1 MSEECQYAIPKEPNG
16 VTLIEHKDWDVSA
29 YVQRLLKELDRA
41 FAAVELYS
49 NQIHRKRVELG
60 RAQGDLSL
68 AVQKGADKYAT
79 LAKELQ
85 EL

>member
-1 MSEECQYAIPKEPNG
+1 MAEECQHAIPEVPTG
-16 VTLIEHKDWDVSA
+16 VTLIEHSDWDVSA
-29 YVQRLLKELDRA
+29 YVQRLLKELDRS

-49 NQIHRKRVELG
+49 KQIYRKRMELG
-60 RAQGDLSL
+60 RAQGDLAD
-68 AVQKGADKYAT
+68 AVARGASKYAV